1 MSMAD
6 FLENFNTAYGLTRK
20 VARDFET
27 ARAMKTE
34 AGRGFTSEQT
44 HRMNALANNPEYTLD
59 MTPDASEV
67 RYVHN
72 SGDASRDEV
81 FRHQPIMGLKY
92 SDRRVAAGDAQGL
105 NLAKMQAAADVIG
118 RYDPEKG
125 LDAWEQVDDAR
136 YMNEARGRQRKQWT
150 QEDTSNAMRLAV
162 FNTPREKLMPMVQ
175 GMLEPLKLAGGPGVT
190 LEQTRHGYVLAVP
203 TAKGQIQAVDLD
215 YADLMRFAYA
225 GKMAEMG
232 YGEAAATA
240 LEEAIGALDARG
252 ATGAKTLREFAKAH
266 NDTNEKALRQD
277 NADRT
282 HGLAERRFG
291 LDVQQFRDASARG
304 WAGLALQRE
313 RMNQRT
319 AAGGAGR
326 AGAGADKGP
335 TGVSSSTMASWYRQ
349 NYSDIAE
356 QNPDLPPQQVQA
368 MAEQLTGQQVLS
380 ANQMMQNA
388 YEDDAFRQMG
398 HAASTP
404 EEIEMFVQDGFPIYG
419 DEVLQFVP
427 KDRQAH
433 ARQVVQGIRNLKADA
448 YNRNAYAQQEKARRN
463 QRAERERVM
472 GLVPGSREYED
483 HVRRWNGR

>member
-6 FLENFNTAYGLTRK
+6 FLENFNAAYGLTRK
-20 VARDFET
+20 VAQGFET

-59 MTPDASEV
+59 MAPDASEV

-190 LEQTRHGYVLAVP
+190 LEQTRHGYMLAVP
-203 TAKGQIQAVDLD
+203 TAKGQVQAVDLD
-215 YADLMRFAYA
+215 YTDLMRFAYA

-232 YGEAAATA
+232 YGETAATA

-252 ATGAKTLREFAKAH
+252 AAGAKTLREFAKAH
-266 NDTNEKALRQD
+266 NDTNKKVLEQD
-277 NADRT
+277 NANLT
-282 HGLAERRFG
+282 HGLNAWKAQ
-291 LDVQQFRDASARG
+291 DTSARG

-313 RMNQRT
+313 RMNQRA

-326 AGAGADKGP
+326 AGVGADKGP
-335 TGVSSSTMASWYRQ
+335 AGVSSSTMASWYRQ

-368 MAEQLTGQQVLS
+368 MAERLTGQQVLS

-398 HAASTP
+398 RAASTR
-404 EEIEMFVQDGFPIYG
+404 EEIEMFVQDGYPIYG
-419 DEVLQFVP
+419 DKVLQFVP
-427 KDRQAH
+427 KARQAH
-433 ARQVVQGIRNLKADA
+433 ARQVVRGIKNLEEDA
-448 YNRNAYAQQEKARRN
+448 YNRKAYAQLEKDKRD

-472 GLVPGSREYED
+472 GLVPGSPEYAANLKL
-483 HVRRWNGR
+483 WNGR